1 MAGRRAN
8 VEAGSLVLEWA
19 RDNKGL
25 DSDTDSVIR
34 GGVSRSQRRLDSK
47 DLLNGWMD
55 GWVDECKYEMRQQ
68 EELTPRCLV
77 WVPGEMM
84 VSASENGKEK
94 GELLCRGR
102 GWNKKM
108 CSAECETPV
117 YYSDG
122 DGAIHYVSLSWR

>member
-1 MAGRRAN
+1 
-8 VEAGSLVLEWA
+8 
-19 RDNKGL
+19 
-25 DSDTDSVIR
+25 VIR

-55 GWVDECKYEMRQQ
+55 GWVDEFKYEMREQ

-84 VSASENGKEK
+84 VSASENRKEK

-122 DGAIHYVSLSWR
+122 DGAIHCVSLSWR